1 MAADGT
7 ITLKTSIDKTGA
19 TKDLNSL
26 LSELNTQI
34 SKGIVISVGVSGAS
48 EAVNA
53 AKEITAE
60 SEKAEKA
67 TKKRQE
73 TSKNASKEEAEGARL
88 AREEIRER
96 ERLYRRLFDILDER
110 AAREAETRNRIL
122 ESETAPITGLVEET
136 APAPA
141 PDIAERTE
149 EVREYTEAV
158 TEAGEKTREASA
170 TLTEYKTQISDVSQ
184 QATSAGTTTSGI
196 DEQTQ
201 AVGALTQATEQLS
214 SAATESGQAAKTA
227 RERFNFEGLAEE
239 VRGEMSQVVQSLD
252 EAYNRIRTFN
262 EKGLLNSEWSFY
274 AGDFNPEEIQESIL
288 LRAERSTGKTAEMYY
303 ALANAAKEAFEM
315 MERLNKISEETSE
328 NHNNYAMATVFKY
341 PLGSKISAIA
351 KLEASFIKFR
361 QAQLDAGQLSKHI
374 SDIYYNLSVLGE
386 KNSFGVI
393 YALSREFKDF
403 RRFGNVRKDYRR
415 GFGVID
421 GGNLWKQTMREI
433 IQSKTAEL
441 AKAGIELPKLD
452 EEGNIVRKFSETVS
466 QAHEKI
472 SESSSSVQDVVSENT
487 SSIER
492 EAESISQAE
501 HALVPVSDISER
513 TREVRE
519 YAEAVEE
526 AGERTRETS
535 SAESAPMFRI
545 RIPTNQLE
553 QDIIALQ
560 DKIRQ
565 ATESGNTA
573 QAESYRK
580 LMSDLSSYYKKLED
594 ADALIAKREG
604 APESQYQ
611 EITAQIGKA
620 QAEAEKFAAS
630 ITDTVKNSQK
640 LNLSLRNIKSLEG
653 FREAAA
659 SAREAANTSAE
670 YGRQMAN
677 AASESGNATSAVQ
690 QFQQIYEKA
699 LRDGNTVQANIVA
712 SMQKTI
718 SGIEHQNV
726 LTDKYKQKLAELY
739 AQQRQIGGEG
749 VDIKLDT
756 EIASYT
762 QKLAHAQA
770 NTNKLTSEL
779 QRLSDR
785 ARASKANLSSVE
797 STLNKYGTTA
807 KNAGVQT
814 TGLRGKILQLYK
826 SATSGSKAATK
837 STNGFAGSLNKV
849 AERFKGLTSRVFVFS
864 VWTMAMRGLR
874 NTIANVLKSNK
885 DFSSS
890 LEKLKASLW
899 TAFAPIINFVVPI
912 LTKLVQW
919 ITAAITAITKFI
931 AKLTGVSYESL
942 VKGGKALSEQ
952 ASGYDDVADSADKAK
967 KAQDRY
973 LASFDKINKAQ
984 DTSQDTADKEVTQP
998 SPFDSLGKSTL
1009 SKEVEEQLNKV
1020 MAIIGG
1026 ALMAVGVIM
1035 CLAGAIPTGIQLILI
1050 GALALYGAA
1059 AIAWDSTNKEVKKTL
1074 QTIMTTIG
1082 GALMAIGVILLC
1094 VGNLPLGIMLTILG
1108 ALTLYGSS
1116 QLDNQKTGKTVK
1128 QFLTEIALVVA
1139 AASLAIGVILL
1150 CVGNIPLGIALVVAG
1165 LAIGAAALK
1174 FGEVSEKTKEMIT
1187 TIALIA
1193 GTALLVLGIILVCF
1207 GIFPLGIGLIV
1218 AGAGSLGVAMLT
1230 GKDTV
1235 LKVITNIWN
1244 GIKGFWNKHIAKIFT
1259 GAFWKNKFSSIG
1271 EGLKTAAKAA
1281 LNGLIWIINKF
1292 IDGLNL
1298 MLIPQ
1303 RFLIMSIAK
1312 LFGSDLALDDIKIP
1326 HIPQLAKGG
1335 IVPTQTLAM
1344 IGERG
1349 KEAVIPLE
1357 NNLGWLD
1364 KMSDMIASKVGAGES
1379 TINLTIQL
1387 DGSVIYKDIVKRN
1400 REATRRTGKNALV

>member
-26 LSELNTQI
+26 LSELNTSI

-60 SEKAEKA
+60 SERAEKA
-67 TKKRQE
+67 TKRR
-73 TSKNASKEEAEGARL
+73 SNASKKSADEEISATERIEGLYKTLEEIRTKYTAAVNSGNAAQAESYRKLESDLYKYVTSIDKREKAEKRLKSVGEGDSRYGKIQMQIASANSEASKFEQNLISTIQAAKKLGVSFAEFGALEQFKEGADAVTEFNNAVAESSKTLDTNSSSLMQNIEAISQLSYSDWVEPTTSQKKNIANIQKTIAEIEKQKLAASDAKLKLKELYDQREALGGAGKDIALDTSIADQEQKLAAATSKIDFKVAELQRFSDTLAKSGVSLESVRAILENYGVTVSSVTGRTESLSRAESEVATSAGSASSAIERTSTEASSAAEESTRL
-88 AREEIRER
+88 TRDEIRER
-96 ERLYRRLFDILDER
+96 ERLYERLFE
-110 AAREAETRNRIL
+110 EAELRNRIADID
-122 ESETAPITGLVEET
+122 TVPVTGLVEET
-136 APAPA
+136 TTPSEPTPAPM

-158 TEAGEKTREASA
+158 TEAGE
-170 TLTEYKTQISDVSQ
+170 
-184 QATSAGTTTSGI
+184 
-196 DEQTQ
+196 
-201 AVGALTQATEQLS
+201 
-214 SAATESGQAAKTA
+214 
-227 RERFNFEGLAEE
+227 
-239 VRGEMSQVVQSLD
+239 
-252 EAYNRIRTFN
+252 
-262 EKGLLNSEWSFY
+262 
-274 AGDFNPEEIQESIL
+274 
-288 LRAERSTGKTAEMYY
+288 
-303 ALANAAKEAFEM
+303 
-315 MERLNKISEETSE
+315 
-328 NHNNYAMATVFKY
+328 
-341 PLGSKISAIA
+341 
-351 KLEASFIKFR
+351 
-361 QAQLDAGQLSKHI
+361 
-374 SDIYYNLSVLGE
+374 
-386 KNSFGVI
+386 
-393 YALSREFKDF
+393 
-403 RRFGNVRKDYRR
+403 
-415 GFGVID
+415 
-421 GGNLWKQTMREI
+421 
-433 IQSKTAEL
+433 
-441 AKAGIELPKLD
+441 
-452 EEGNIVRKFSETVS
+452 
-466 QAHEKI
+466 
-472 SESSSSVQDVVSENT
+472 
-487 SSIER
+487 
-492 EAESISQAE
+492 
-501 HALVPVSDISER
+501 
-513 TREVRE
+513 
-519 YAEAVEE
+519 
-526 AGERTRETS
+526 RTRETS
-535 SAESAPMFRI
+535 SAEEEMARRLGALRYAAEWGMPPELVLPDYEEPTYSRI
-545 RIPTNQLE
+545 E
-553 QDIIALQ
+553 EDIRTLQ
-560 DKIRQ
+560 DKIISE
-565 ATESGNTA
+565 TERGNTA

-580 LMSDLSSYYKKLED
+580 LLSDISSYYKKIGEIESLNKKKESTT
-594 ADALIAKREG
+594 G
-604 APESQYQ
+604 AEYES
-611 EITAQIGKA
+611 ITAQIGKA
-620 QAEAEKFAAS
+620 QADVEKFAAS
-630 ITDTVKNSQK
+630 ITDTIKNAHT
-640 LNLSLRNIKSLEG
+640 LNIRLTGIKSLDP
-653 FREAAA
+653 FRDAAA

-756 EIASYT
+756 EIADYT
-762 QKLAHAQA
+762 QKLAQAQA
-770 NTNKLTSEL
+770 NTSKLTSEL
-779 QRLSDR
+779 QRLSDK
-785 ARASKANLSSVE
+785 ARASKVNLSSAE
-797 STLNKYGTTA
+797 STLRKYGTTA

-849 AERFKGLTSRVFVFS
+849 SERFKGLASRVFVFS

-874 NTIANVLKSNK
+874 NTIASVLKGNEE
-885 DFSSS
+885 FNNS
-890 LEKLKASLW
+890 LEQLKASLW
-899 TAFAPIINFVVPI
+899 TAISPIINLVVPI

-931 AKLTGVSYESL
+931 AKLAGISYESL
-942 VKGGKALSEQ
+942 VKGGKALSKQ

-984 DTSQDTADKEVTQP
+984 DTSQDTSDKEVTQP

-1035 CLAGAIPTGIQLILI
+1035 CLAGAIPVGIQLILT
-1050 GALALYGAA
+1050 GAALLFGAA
-1059 AIAWDSTNKEVKKTL
+1059 AIAWDSTNKEVKKTIE
-1074 QTIMTTIG
+1074 TIMKVI
-1082 GALMAIGVILLC
+1082 AISLLAIGVILLC
-1094 VGNLPLGIMLTILG
+1094 VGNLPLGIMLVIIG
-1108 ALTLYGSS
+1108 ALAMYGSE
-1116 QLDNQKTGKTVK
+1116 QLDKTKTSKTIGEV
-1128 QFLTEIALVVA
+1128 LTEIALVVGA
-1139 AASLAIGVILL
+1139 ALLSIGVILL

-1193 GTALLVLGIILVCF
+1193 GTALLVLGVILVCF

-1259 GAFWKNKFSSIG
+1259 AQFWRAKFSAIG
-1271 EGLKTAAKAA
+1271 NGLKTAVKAA

-1303 RFLIMSIAK
+1303 RVLIMSIAK
-1312 LFGSDLALDDIKIP
+1312 LFGSDLSLGDIKIP